1 MIRSAVFL
9 PAIALGL
16 LVCLP
21 RESNVG
27 VTFNRASELP
37 VRIRG
42 ASDLPAHFREG
53 FSDFAHPQDL
63 TGNLAA
69 RSEGVLAAELL
80 DSCCAD
86 KGMPTGMALSSL
98 GQSIHYRTSP
108 TSVASGCN
116 GLLGSC

>member
-27 VTFNRASELP
+27 VTFNRASE
-37 VRIRG
+37 
-42 ASDLPAHFREG
+42 LPAHFREG